1 MLDTKSNDEL
11 IDHVTSNLIA
21 TPDELLLAERLHAAL
36 EELDA
41 VQARL
46 KAAEGTNG
54 ADA

>member
-1 MLDTKSNDEL
+1 MLDNKSNDEL

-21 TPDELLLAERLHAAL
+21 TPDELLLVERLRAAL

-41 VQARL
+41 MQARL

>member
-21 TPDELLLAERLHAAL
+21 TPDELLLVERLQAAL

-41 VQARL
+41 MQARL
-46 KAAEGTNG
+46 KAAEDTNG